1 MKSFLIFIL
10 TTLIIQTYAQQVDG
24 GNGHAIILD
33 SNGIVFTIG
42 RNNFGQIGDS
52 TYANTSVPTEVSRLP
67 KAMRISRGYDHSLA
81 IDSSGHIWAWGR
93 NNYGQ
98 LGTSILYDYNM

>member
-1 MKSFLIFIL
+1 MKYFLTVTFLIASIS
-10 TTLIIQTYAQQVDG
+10 AKSQQVDG

-33 SNGIVFTIG
+33 SNGIVYTIG

-52 TYANTSVPTEVSRLP
+52 TFINTSVPKEVSRLP

-81 IDSSGHIWAWGR
+81 I
-93 NNYGQ
+93 
-98 LGTSILYDYNM
+98 L